1 MRRKFR
7 RLTLWTQE
15 QLHSLNTIWQAR
27 KKKTDDIKKRMEEL
41 EAQKTKHMQMAQQ
54 EIRRKPARFSFGL
67 HKLRKSKSKP

>member
-54 EIRRKPARFSFGL
+54 EVFY
-67 HKLRKSKSKP
+67 

>member
-15 QLHSLNTIWQAR
+15 QLHSLNTIRQAR
-27 KKKTDDIKKRMEEL
+27 KNKTYDIKKRMEEL